1 MDLNWI
7 VLWGILI
14 IMEGK
19 LVINLGYIKVLD
31 FILYNSV
38 MENIYYNVN

>member
-1 MDLNWI
+1 
-7 VLWGILI
+7 
-14 IMEGK
+14 MEGK

-38 MENIYYNVN
+38 MENIYYIVNIEYINFNIVKCI

>member
-1 MDLNWI
+1 
-7 VLWGILI
+7 
-14 IMEGK
+14 MEGK
-19 LVINLGYIKVLD
+19 LVINLCYIKVLD